1 MSTPPPPPAAA
12 LASASAAALSRRRWT
27 RLMPVVFVTYSFA
40 YLERSNFSVAA
51 AGGMADDLHITGSVS
66 ALLGS
71 LFFLGYFAFQ
81 IPGALYAERRSVKR
95 LIVWCLLLWGVLA
108 TAQGLIPDVRVL
120 MVVRFL
126 LGVSEA
132 AVLPAMVIH
141 ITHWFTSRERGRAN
155 TWLILGNPATVLWLT
170 VVSGYLVEW
179 VGWHGMFIAQG
190 IPALIWAF
198 VFHKYIDDHPRDAK
212 WLTPEERT
220 ALEGALAAE
229 QRRLPAAGGS
239 YLAALRSR
247 NVVLLSL
254 QYFLWSLGVYGF
266 VFWLPSIVKAGSSEG
281 IGLTGLISA
290 LPYLFACAAMLWNS
304 RASDRAGAR
313 GRYIWPWLLLGAAG
327 FYGSYLLGDAFWLSY
342 PLLCLAA
349 AGMYA
354 PYGPYFATIPELL
367 PQKLSAA
374 AVGLVNSF
382 GALGGFAG
390 SYLIGTL
397 NDVTGSTAASFL
409 TMAGCLVLA
418 ALLMFAVRAPR
429 GAAAP
434 DDTPEPR
441 PVPTPKD
448 A

>member
-1 MSTPPPPPAAA
+1 MSTPHPAAA
-12 LASASAAALSRRRWT
+12 PAPAVAALSRRRWT

-81 IPGALYAERRSVKR
+81 IPGAVYAERRSVKK
-95 LIVWCLLLWGVLA
+95 LIVWCLLLWGLLA

-141 ITHWFTSRERGRAN
+141 ITHWFTARERGRAN

-190 IPALIWAF
+190 VPALAWAF
-198 VFHKYIDDHPRDAK
+198 VFHKCIDDHPRDAK

-229 QRRLPAAGGS
+229 QGRLPAGGS

-266 VFWLPSIVKAGSSEG
+266 VFWLPSIVRAGSDEG

-313 GRYIWPWLLLGAAG
+313 SRYVWPWLLLGAAG

-342 PLLCLAA
+342 PLLCVAA

-374 AVGLVNSF
+374 AVGLINSF

-397 NDVTGSTAASFL
+397 NDVTGSTATSFL

-418 ALLMFAVRAPR
+418 AALMFAVRAPR
-429 GAAAP
+429 AHAAP
-434 DDTPEPR
+434 VPR
-441 PVPTPKD
+441 PAPLTKD

>member
-1 MSTPPPPPAAA
+1 MSTPPPAAA
-12 LASASAAALSRRRWT
+12 PASAAVLSRRRWT

-81 IPGALYAERRSVKR
+81 IPGAIYAERRSVKK

-108 TAQGLIPDVRVL
+108 TAQGLIPNVHVL

-190 IPALIWAF
+190 VPALIWAF
-198 VFHKYIDDHPRDAK
+198 VFHKCIDDHPRDAQ

-229 QRRLPAAGGS
+229 QRRLPPGGGS

-266 VFWLPSIVKAGSSEG
+266 VFWLPSIVRAGSDEG

-313 GRYIWPWLLLGAAG
+313 GRYVWPWLLLGAAG

-342 PLLCLAA
+342 PLLCVAA

-374 AVGLVNSF
+374 AVGLINAF

-429 GAAAP
+429 AAA
-434 DDTPEPR
+434 DA
-441 PVPTPKD
+441 VPAAPAPTTKD